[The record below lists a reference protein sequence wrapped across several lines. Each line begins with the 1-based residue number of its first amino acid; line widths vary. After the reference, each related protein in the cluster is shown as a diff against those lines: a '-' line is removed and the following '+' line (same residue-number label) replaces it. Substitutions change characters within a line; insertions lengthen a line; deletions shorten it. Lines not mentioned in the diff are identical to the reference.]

1 MSRSL
6 KKIKGK
12 MGFFRYC
19 YESLL
24 KGDMSYSLKYE
35 KKVAVRRKCEKKKKK
50 KKKEGSVFLVDD
62 N

>member
-1 MSRSL
+1 
-6 KKIKGK
+6 

>member
-6 KKIKGK
+6 KKIKAK

-24 KGDMSYSLKYE
+24 KSDMSYSLKYE
-35 KKVAVRRKCEKKKKK
+35 KKEAVRTP
-50 KKKEGSVFLVDD
+50 EGSVFLVDD